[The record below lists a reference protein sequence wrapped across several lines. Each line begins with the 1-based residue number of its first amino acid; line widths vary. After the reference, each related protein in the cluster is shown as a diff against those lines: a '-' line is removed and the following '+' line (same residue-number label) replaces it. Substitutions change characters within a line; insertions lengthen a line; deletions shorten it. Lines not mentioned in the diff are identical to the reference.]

1 MKIRIMERKTEMEAG
16 GLVPSGLIRPHTTV
30 LACEDQEGYA
40 GAAVLLEKGSSY
52 TLLWL
57 FVTPEKRRRGYG
69 NALLK
74 GAALWAKKQDADR
87 LSVVYEA
94 GCESGPVLDCMLSR
108 QYFLLK
114 LERTARVRITR
125 QELTASALMK
135 FPDMPL
141 KGGHSITPLS
151 HIGTLQLKQLIERC
165 EKRGDSLVSQADYS
179 QADARRSM
187 VLLSGQE
194 IRGMVLVHHEQ
205 EDGIVSIPL
214 FFFEKEVVS
223 ESVGLLKNV
232 AETLLEPAA
241 GLKIL
246 EFSCMEPSVMK
257 LADRFVAEKEIIW
270 DEMVTGE
277 RLF

>member
-1 MKIRIMERKTEMEAG
+1 MKIRIMERKAEMEAG

-30 LACEDQEGYA
+30 LACEDQEEYT
-40 GAAVLLEKGSSY
+40 GAVVLLENRNRY

-57 FVTPEKRRRGYG
+57 FVTPEKRRKGYG

-74 GAALWAKKQDADR
+74 GAAAWARKQGADR

-94 GCESGPVLDCMLSR
+94 ECESGPVLESMLSR
-108 QYFLLK
+108 HYFLLK

-125 QELTASALMK
+125 QQLTASALMK

-141 KGGHSITPLS
+141 RGGRSITPLS
-151 HIGTLQLKQLIERC
+151 HIGTLQLKRLIERC

-179 QADARRSM
+179 QADASRSM
-187 VLLSGQE
+187 ALLSGQE
-194 IRGMVLVHHEQ
+194 IQGMILVRHEP
-205 EDGIVSIPL
+205 EDGIISIPL
-214 FFFEKEVVS
+214 FFIEKEFVP
-223 ESVGLLKNV
+223 ESVELLKKV
-232 AETLLEPAA
+232 AETLLEPAV

-246 EFSCMEPSVMK
+246 EFACMEHSVLK
-257 LADRFVAEKEIIW
+257 LADRLVAEKEVIW

-277 RLF
+277 RLL

>member
-1 MKIRIMERKTEMEAG
+1 
-16 GLVPSGLIRPHTTV
+16 
-30 LACEDQEGYA
+30 
-40 GAAVLLEKGSSY
+40 
-52 TLLWL
+52 
-57 FVTPEKRRRGYG
+57 
-69 NALLK
+69 
-74 GAALWAKKQDADR
+74 
-87 LSVVYEA
+87 
-94 GCESGPVLDCMLSR
+94 
-108 QYFLLK
+108 
-114 LERTARVRITR
+114 
-125 QELTASALMK
+125 
-135 FPDMPL
+135 
-141 KGGHSITPLS
+141 
-151 HIGTLQLKQLIERC
+151 
-165 EKRGDSLVSQADYS
+165 
-179 QADARRSM
+179 M

-214 FFFEKEVVS
+214 FFFEKEAVS